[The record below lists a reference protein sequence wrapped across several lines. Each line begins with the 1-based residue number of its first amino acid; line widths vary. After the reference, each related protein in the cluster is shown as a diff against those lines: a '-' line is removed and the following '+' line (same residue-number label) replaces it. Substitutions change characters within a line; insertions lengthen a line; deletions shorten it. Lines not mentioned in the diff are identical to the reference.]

1 MGTPESQLRQ
11 CYPFLFMMWGS
22 CPADK
27 VYVLD
32 GGLAT
37 ELERD
42 GFSLLHDPLWSARI
56 LHEKPESI
64 VRVHN
69 RYLESGAEIII
80 TASYQAS
87 ISGFQK
93 HLGLTFEQSKNLLKL
108 SVELAHKAKMQYY
121 DNSKETREILVAG
134 SIGSYGAALADG
146 SEYTGDY
153 CDKLTQESL
162 DKSAG
167 AGIRTRDLR
176 KFSPTLCQLGYRD
189 L

>member
-11 CYPFLFMMWGS
+11 CYPILAFFFLNLNFSYKIQFSKPLFYLIFFSFKFLFMMWGS

-121 DNSKETREILVAG
+121 DNSKGEI
-134 SIGSYGAALADG
+134 
-146 SEYTGDY
+146 
-153 CDKLTQESL
+153 C
-162 DKSAG
+162 
-167 AGIRTRDLR
+167 
-176 KFSPTLCQLGYRD
+176 
-189 L
+189 

>member
-1 MGTPESQLRQ
+1 
-11 CYPFLFMMWGS
+11 MWDS

-56 LHEKPESI
+56 LHEKPEAI

-108 SVELAHKAKMQYY
+108 SVELAHKARMQYY

-146 SEYTGDY
+146 SEYTGNY
-153 CDKLTQESL
+153 CDKLTQEELISWH
-162 DKSAG
+162 
-167 AGIRTRDLR
+167 R
-176 KFSPTLCQLGYRD
+176 PQLTV
-189 L
+189 